1 MGVLRGGKIMEATG
15 RISSVKRVNSLKA
28 AGITAA
34 VIFTLALFLMPLAY
48 GIATAL
54 KSPNQAASAEF
65 RVLPLSPAQIEQNGQ
80 KLDLFQVPLP
90 DGSVKT
96 LAMIQRGR
104 QMSTF
109 ADPANPTAPP
119 LEWKGNW
126 RTLTPELRLDPQWG
140 NFVTSW
146 QAIDFVN
153 LLKNTLFYAGVS
165 TFGIL
170 LSSSFVAYGFARFR
184 FPGRNVAFVL
194 VLATMI
200 LPNMIT
206 LIPTYTFFFSIG
218 WVGSWL
224 PLLVPAFF
232 ANGFNIFLLRQF
244 FMGIPRELDE
254 AAKIDGAGPLRTLYQ
269 VILPQAVP
277 ALVAAGLFN
286 FFYCWNDYFL
296 PLIYLAGHP
305 ALYPISVGLS
315 AFSTQY
321 VIYPYLV
328 QSASILASLLPII
341 IFFFTRRFFMEGV
354 VLAGVDK

>member
-1 MGVLRGGKIMEATG
+1 MNALKATG
-15 RISSVKRVNSLKA
+15 V
-28 AGITAA
+28 TAA
-34 VIFTLALFLMPLAY
+34 VIIILGVFLMPIGY

-54 KSPNQAASAEF
+54 KSPEQAAATEF
-65 RVLPLSPAQIEQNGQ
+65 RILPMSPNQIQQEGKN
-80 KLDLFQVPLP
+80 LDLYEVPLP

-96 LAMIQRGR
+96 LAMIQKGR

-109 ADPANPTAPP
+109 ADPANLSAPA

-126 RTLTPELRLDPQWG
+126 RTLTPQMKVDPQWS
-140 NFVTSW
+140 NFVTAWTSL
-146 QAIDFVN
+146 DFLN
-153 LLKNTLFYAGVS
+153 LLKNTLFYATFS
-165 TFGIL
+165 TIGIL

-184 FPGRNVAFVL
+184 FRGRNMAFVL
-194 VLATMI
+194 VMATLI

-206 LIPTYTFFFSIG
+206 LIPTYAFFFSIG
-218 WVGSWL
+218 WIGTWL

-232 ANGFNIFLLRQF
+232 SNAFNIFLLRQF

-254 AAKIDGAGPLRTLYQ
+254 AAKIDGAGPIRTLYQ
-269 VILPQAVP
+269 VILPQAIP

-296 PLIYLAGHP
+296 PLVYLAGHP
-305 ALYPISVGLS
+305 DLYPISVGLS

-328 QSASILASLLPII
+328 QAASILASLLPVVL
-341 IFFFTRRFFMEGV
+341 FFFTRRFFLEGV
-354 VLAGVDK
+354 VLAGIDK